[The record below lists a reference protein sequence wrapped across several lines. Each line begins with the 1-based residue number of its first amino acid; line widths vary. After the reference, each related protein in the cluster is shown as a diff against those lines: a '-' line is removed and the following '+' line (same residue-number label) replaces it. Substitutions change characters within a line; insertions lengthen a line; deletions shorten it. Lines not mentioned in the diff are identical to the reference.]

1 MSDDLVVA
9 GWVVQL
15 PDDWPHERSQRDR
28 RLLAVE
34 RGEHGLLSVSLE
46 VADDR
51 LDPDLDTLVGD
62 QLSVLMQVLA
72 ECVLIDIA
80 ETDVGGIPAARA
92 LLSHQAGPQML
103 VIELV
108 LAAAPDGAFMLQV
121 SGPAGRRPE
130 VSALADHIVG
140 SVRPPEGGAS

>member
-1 MSDDLVVA
+1 VSDDLLVA
-9 GWVVQL
+9 GWVINL
-15 PDDWPHERSQRDR
+15 PEDWPHERSQRER

-34 RGEHGLLSVSLE
+34 RGEQGLLSVSIE

-51 LDPDLDTLVGD
+51 LDTDLDTLVGD

-80 ETDVGGIPAARA
+80 ATELGGIPAARA

-130 VSALADHIVG
+130 ITALADHIVG
-140 SVRPPEGGAS
+140 SVRPPGAGAM

>member
-1 MSDDLVVA
+1 VSDDLLVA
-9 GWVVQL
+9 GWVINL
-15 PDDWPHERSQRDR
+15 PEDWPHERSQRER

-34 RGEHGLLSVSLE
+34 RGDQGLLSVSLE

-51 LDPDLDTLVGD
+51 LDTDLDTLVGD

-80 ETDVGGIPAARA
+80 ATELGGIPAARA

-130 VSALADHIVG
+130 ITALADHIVG
-140 SVRPPEGGAS
+140 SVRPPGAGAM

>member
-1 MSDDLVVA
+1 VSDDLLVA
-9 GWVVQL
+9 GWVINL
-15 PDDWPHERSQRDR
+15 PEDWPHERSQRER

-34 RGEHGLLSVSLE
+34 RGEQGLLSVSIE

-51 LDPDLDTLVGD
+51 LDTDLDTLVGD

-80 ETDVGGIPAARA
+80 STELGGIPAARA

-108 LAAAPDGAFMLQV
+108 LVAAPDGAFMLQV

-130 VSALADHIVG
+130 ITALADHIVG
-140 SVRPPEGGAS
+140 SVRPPGAGAM

>member
-1 MSDDLVVA
+1 VSDDLLVA
-9 GWVVQL
+9 GWVINL
-15 PDDWPHERSQRDR
+15 PEDWPHERSQRER

-34 RGEHGLLSVSLE
+34 RGDQGLLSVSLE

-51 LDPDLDTLVGD
+51 LDTDLDTLVGD

-80 ETDVGGIPAARA
+80 STELGGIPAARA

-108 LAAAPDGAFMLQV
+108 LVAAPDGAFMLQV

-130 VSALADHIVG
+130 ITALADHIVG
-140 SVRPPEGGAS
+140 SVRPPGAGAM

>member
-1 MSDDLVVA
+1 VSDDLLVA
-9 GWVVQL
+9 GWVINL
-15 PDDWPHERSQRDR
+15 PEYWPHERSQRER

-34 RGEHGLLSVSLE
+34 RGDQGLLSVSIE

-51 LDPDLDTLVGD
+51 LDTDLDTLVGD

-80 ETDVGGIPAARA
+80 ATELGGIPAARA

-130 VSALADHIVG
+130 ITALADHIVG
-140 SVRPPEGGAS
+140 SVRPPGAGAM